1 MFKLIEMYTLI
12 MCPFFIYP
20 LHFRE
25 VGGGGEEKAYKGNGK
40 KYLRTKWK
48 YDERGSSG
56 SRNVLGLGEYFVGSQ
71 LYLLISCVIL
81 GVS

>member
-1 MFKLIEMYTLI
+1 M
-12 MCPFFIYP
+12 P
-20 LHFRE
+20 LFYISITFQ
-25 VGGGGEEKAYKGNGK
+25 GSWGGGEEKAYKGNGK